1 MTTSEQSSFRIL
13 IVEDDPGLNQ
23 QMSEMIANAGYQ
35 VDSCFDGEKAL
46 LKVAS
51 KEYQLILLDIM
62 LPNRDGL
69 SVLKILRKTSLVPV
83 IIISAKGAEEERIT
97 GLTQGAD
104 DYVSKPFNPT
114 ELLLRIEAI
123 IRRSHQF
130 QPVKQNV
137 IEVDDLALDLAK
149 QQASIAGQQIELTST
164 QFKIIWEL
172 AFHRGEVLSK
182 ALLSQQALNRTLGAY
197 DRGLDMHLS
206 RIRRKL
212 TDAGWRGDRV
222 QTVHGEGYCL
232 K

>member
-104 DYVSKPFNPT
+104 DYVSKPF
-114 ELLLRIEAI
+114 
-123 IRRSHQF
+123 
-130 QPVKQNV
+130 
-137 IEVDDLALDLAK
+137 
-149 QQASIAGQQIELTST
+149 
-164 QFKIIWEL
+164 
-172 AFHRGEVLSK
+172 RGCP
-182 ALLSQQALNRTLGAY
+182 R
-197 DRGLDMHLS
+197 
-206 RIRRKL
+206 
-212 TDAGWRGDRV
+212 
-222 QTVHGEGYCL
+222 
-232 K
+232 